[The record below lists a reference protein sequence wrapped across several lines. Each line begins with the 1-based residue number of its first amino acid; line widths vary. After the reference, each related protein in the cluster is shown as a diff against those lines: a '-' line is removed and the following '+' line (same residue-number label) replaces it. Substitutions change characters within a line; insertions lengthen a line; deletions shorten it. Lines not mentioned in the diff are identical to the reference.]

1 MSYLSK
7 KTIGLFFLIVTIFT
21 FSFSVVLAQDP
32 DPNVLPNTQSQGGDT
47 NSTYKLLEPLGTPN
61 GKLTEFTT
69 GDPCPFVRYLNIV
82 IEIFLGICAVLAM
95 IMIIAGGFEYVT
107 SELPSFKKNGKE
119 RITNA
124 VFGFI
129 IALAAFVLLNTVNP
143 KLLDLCPKIPQA
155 VLNIVPGDSNAGPFV
170 PLSKESLQEL
180 GVDCPG
186 SGGKDKLVDIAKSFK
201 GKVKYSNDPRNVIQG
216 GSILIDCSSFVK
228 QVYACA
234 GMDFNGGA
242 TAEMFGGQ
250 GQISI
255 SGTKVNGTDE
265 LQVGDLI
272 GWMMGESGPGQ
283 GHVVMYIGDGKF
295 IEMTGSGILIRSL
308 DEYAGR
314 YKHIIKVY

>member
-1 MSYLSK
+1 MLLFNKKIVSLS
-7 KTIGLFFLIVTIFT
+7 LLIFILFT
-21 FSFSVVLAQDP
+21 FSFPLAQAQ
-32 DPNVLPNTQSQGGDT
+32 NNELSNTQNQNGDT
-47 NSTYKLLEPLGTPN
+47 RSTYKLLEPLGTPS
-61 GKLTEFTT
+61 GTLSEFTT

-95 IMIIAGGFEYVT
+95 IMIIGGGFEYMT
-107 SELPSFKKNGKE
+107 SELPSFKKDGKE

-129 IALAAFVLLNTVNP
+129 IALSGYVLLNTVNP
-143 KLLDLCPKIPQA
+143 KLLDLCPKLPQA
-155 VLNIVPGDSNAGPFV
+155 SIDILGDSNAGPFV
-170 PLSKESLQEL
+170 PLSKESLQEI

-186 SGGKDKLVDIAKSFK
+186 SGGKDKLVDIAKSFDEV
-201 GKVKYSNDPRNVIQG
+201 KVKYSNDPRNVIQG
-216 GSILIDCSSFVK
+216 DTLLLDCSSFVK

-234 GMDFNGGA
+234 GMDFSGGA

-265 LQVGDLI
+265 LQPGDLI

-283 GHVVMYIGDGKF
+283 GHVVMYIGGGQF
-295 IEMTGSGILIRSL
+295 IEMNGSGIQIRSL
-308 DEYAGR
+308 EEYAGR
-314 YKHIIKVY
+314 YKHIIKAY